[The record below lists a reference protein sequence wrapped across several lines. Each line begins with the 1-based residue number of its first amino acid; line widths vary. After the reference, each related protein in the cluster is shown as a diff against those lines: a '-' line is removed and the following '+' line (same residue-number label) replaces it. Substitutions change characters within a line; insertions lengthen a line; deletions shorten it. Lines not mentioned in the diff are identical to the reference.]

1 MCGLKN
7 STQNRGDLPTHYF
20 STNRVPKFR
29 QERKVKEVVELK
41 IDHEFEALIPPMS
54 DEEFRQLRENIISEG
69 KVRDSI
75 KTWSGVIL
83 DGHNRWR
90 IIQENPHIPFQ
101 TEELEF
107 STRNEAKAW
116 IIRNQLGRRNLP
128 NYERAKLA
136 LQLKPILQEEAKKRQ
151 ATSTGGENPQLV
163 PKSAQAEKG
172 RVRDELAKIAGVGHD
187 TIEKVQVIEK
197 SATPEEKQQLS
208 RGETSVN
215 KVFTAIR
222 EREKPRGYTKAD
234 REGRAQTEAIV
245 AEMYDTSTI
254 RQATIDT
261 VIDDIKLNA
270 VEYIKSLR
278 NVLTDHST
286 LLDEETR
293 PMVADLIQR
302 NIIDELLKLKG
313 LIERK

>member
-1 MCGLKN
+1 M
-7 STQNRGDLPTHYF
+7 
-20 STNRVPKFR
+20 
-29 QERKVKEVVELK
+29 VELK
-41 IDHEFEALIPPMS
+41 IDPEFEELIPPMS

-151 ATSTGGENPQLV
+151 EATQFGSNTVV
-163 PKSAQAEKG
+163 PKSAPPSK
-172 RVRDELAKIAGVGHD
+172 VRDELAKIAGVGHD

-254 RQATIDT
+254 HQATIDT

-293 PMVADLIQR
+293 PLVSDVIQR